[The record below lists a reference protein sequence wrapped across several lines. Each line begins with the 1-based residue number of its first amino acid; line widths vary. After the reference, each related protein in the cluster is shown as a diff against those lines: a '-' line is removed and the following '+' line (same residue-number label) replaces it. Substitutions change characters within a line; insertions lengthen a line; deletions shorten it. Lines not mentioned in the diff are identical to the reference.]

1 MSTKTISKGTTTDIK
16 NLSRN
21 CLLSVSSNLIEDLHN
36 KVNLKRFRAS
46 QDDEVKIKFTR
57 LLIQALEAHNRMLRD
72 GELED
77 IKTRLDELEKEMR

>member
-1 MSTKTISKGTTTDIK
+1 MTIDSSSNIKSITDMD
-16 NLSRN
+16 RQ
-21 CLLSVSSNLIEDLHN
+21 CLLSVSSKLIEDLHN

>member
-1 MSTKTISKGTTTDIK
+1 MSTETISKGTTTEIK
-16 NLSRN
+16 GLSRN
-21 CLLSVSSNLIEDLHN
+21 CLLSVSSKLIEDLHN